1 MNNSNMNN
9 YPDIILASASPRR
22 AELLDQIGVK
32 YTIQAVDIDE
42 NRQANETPEA
52 LVQRLAIEK
61 SQALLAKNGNTENN
75 DNSENGLAVLGA
87 DTLGVLNNELLVK
100 PQDFEHAHYMLSN
113 MSGNWHEILSAVA
126 LSYKGKT
133 ELRLNRNRVLFRKLS
148 LAEIEDYW
156 ETGEPQDKAGAYAVQ
171 GLAAAFIE
179 RIEGSYSGIMGLPL
193 FETADLLENIKIK
206 TQ

>member
-1 MNNSNMNN
+1 MNK

-42 NRQANETPEA
+42 NSQANETPEA

-61 SQALLAKNGNTENN
+61 SQALLVKN

-133 ELRLNRNRVLFRKLS
+133 EIRLNRNKVLFRQLS
-148 LAEIEDYW
+148 LKEIEDYW
-156 ETGEPQDKAGAYAVQ
+156 ETGEPRDKAGAYAVQ

-193 FETADLLENIKIK
+193 FETADLLKNIK
-206 TQ
+206 

>member
-1 MNNSNMNN
+1 MNN

-22 AELLDQIGVK
+22 AELLDQINVK
-32 YTIQAVDIDE
+32 YTILAVDIDE
-42 NRQANETPEA
+42 SSRLNETPEA

-61 SQALLAKNGNTENN
+61 SQAIPDAET
-75 DNSENGLAVLGA
+75 NGLAVLGA

-100 PQDFEHAHYMLSN
+100 PRDFEHAHQMLSS
-113 MSGNWHEILSAVA
+113 MSGKWHEILSAVA
-126 LSYKGKT
+126 LSYKGET
-133 ELRLNRNRVLFRKLS
+133 QLRLNRNKVLFRQLS

-156 ETGEPQDKAGAYAVQ
+156 KTGEPQDKAGAYAVQ

-193 FETADLLENIKIK
+193 FETADLLENIK
-206 TQ
+206 TNS

>member
-1 MNNSNMNN
+1 MNN

-42 NRQANETPEA
+42 ISHANETPEA

-61 SQALLAKNGNTENN
+61 SQALLANN
-75 DNSENGLAVLGA
+75 DNSENSLAVLGA